1 MHTKEEKMRAFGRF
15 LDVLDALRANCPW
28 DKKQT
33 NESLRPNTIEETYE
47 LCDALIK
54 NDIHDICKELGDVL
68 LHICFYAKI
77 AEEKGQFD
85 MADVCDALTRK
96 MITRHP
102 HVYHPSQIEAEDP
115 KPLPFVPTEESS
127 LRNQGIKELDSE
139 EKNPVFQ
146 DSLDNQNLSVGQV
159 LQNWEQIKL
168 KEKDGNERVLSGV
181 PAALPSV
188 IKAYRI
194 QDKARNVGFDWEK
207 REDVWQKV
215 REELDELEV
224 ELGKDDK
231 ERSTEELGDF
241 LFAVI
246 NAARLYKLNPDNA
259 LEMTNRKFIERF
271 NYIEAHSIKIGKP
284 LTEMSL
290 DEMESLWQE
299 AKTFKN

>member
-77 AEEKGQFD
+77 AEEKEQFD

-102 HVYHPSQIEAEDP
+102 HVYHPSQIDAEDP
-115 KPLPFVPTEESS
+115 KPLPYVPSDGGNSDEAGCAKSGG
-127 LRNQGIKELDSE
+127 NQ
-139 EKNPVFQ
+139 EKVTT
-146 DSLDNQNLSVGQV
+146 VTQV

-215 REELDELEV
+215 REELDELEA
-224 ELGKDDK
+224 ELDKDDK
-231 ERSTEELGDF
+231 ERSTKELGDF

-290 DEMESLWQE
+290 DEMEALWQE
-299 AKTFKN
+299 AKKMESY